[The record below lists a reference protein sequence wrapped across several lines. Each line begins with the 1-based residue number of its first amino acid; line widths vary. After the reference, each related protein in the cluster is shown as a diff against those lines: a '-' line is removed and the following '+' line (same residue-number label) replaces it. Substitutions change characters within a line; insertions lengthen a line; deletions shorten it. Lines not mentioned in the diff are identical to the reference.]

1 MTTPESED
9 SRIEHIRITSQQLL
23 NYDITHWKE
32 LIWKE
37 ENQAILK
44 DFFDSPSTILLLV
57 YFDKNDMLVF
67 SIELPNRTPMPGRM
81 CFFLKNN
88 IIITTENYK
97 EEIIFGNICDF
108 PLVQYR
114 ELFGKVIVSIFCN
127 PKNNN
132 RWPDEIAEDIA
143 NHFQDFKTI
152 LSYHIGLAEEKTF
165 LMIPE
170 SAKSIQNFNM
180 DEISE
185 SHSFDWKLRNVLNS
199 ITCMLSDWIPIIEE
213 VLELTPEHILSQID
227 QGPHS
232 EILFWQERKN
242 NLEYIYCQANDPLV
256 QKMVLALEKAKNCHF
271 PNFRMLLQEVA
282 EGLDEAREICD
293 NFAAM
298 SVKLE
303 ELDSCSVPDLM
314 NLLPNALELITSSWI
329 QSKYYRSVPSR
340 IIVLVQKVC
349 CLIIEKIH
357 HFLDPLNL
365 FKDDRNKTKDNMKLS
380 LDVVNIFLKS
390 YYECCEQTGHSDL
403 KTKLYPWE
411 FPDERI
417 FSQFENFIQRL
428 KDIHE
433 IFLAA
438 EVYFNVPSQ
447 KLTSVQQSS
456 YKKRLEDLKSIFA
469 EIYKVFQLSS
479 YNALD
484 LQCEVFVK
492 DFETFSLK
500 LQELDPKLGI
510 AIGQLCLSSSP
521 VEDAFQIMDIFQNVL
536 KRPLAEKEFK
546 KLISSHIVNIYAD
559 FLHAKRNYSKFLAL
573 LDKSDG
579 SFIYKSLPRIS
590 DSLQWSRDLQN
601 QLTSPVEK
609 LQKVEQY
616 FAESDDYKCTLNINQ
631 EMKELLS
638 KFEVYI
644 VEKWK
649 IELNQLDKKMD
660 ENLFLSDNEGQVL
673 LNFDPKISET
683 AYEIHYL
690 KQIKKENLLPDEIQ
704 KFDSKLKNLLL
715 AKSLLACSVQWY
727 NDLNQSLV
735 EYERELIFKQW
746 NEIDLLL
753 KLGQSKTWI
762 SDDLLE
768 YAEEL
773 HDLIK
778 SVYETVVKTKVKVTE
793 VEKLIKTWNKIS
805 IYVRETPSSLIDFT
819 NLKTPEYEKQVKN
832 VTIAA
837 EKMNEVVKEN
847 LELFN
852 CNPNSFEWKS
862 YTSYLETIIKEGLT
876 DTIRCNLQY
885 ILENTNPQN
894 KKINPFYKVFMHL
907 KEDIIFSPSLRDQE
921 EGSLF
926 NIFES
931 VLEQIYSLANAIKCL
946 SKPDSTYYDA
956 IAQYEELASI
966 KLSIMKNISS
976 GANKTLVEAEK
987 FKKYSDL
994 WLKDINE
1001 VLADFILHGPITDT
1015 EIEDEDEFIE
1025 ETVFELKPPTEEE
1038 FRTEIVQFDHLYR
1051 KLDDIPPVIEIESW
1065 LLLDATSFK
1074 ESLLNLIRLWSST
1087 YKKKLT
1093 ELKSLGKLRKI
1104 EDDSDL

>member
-673 LNFDPKISET
+673 LNFDPK
-683 AYEIHYL
+683 
-690 KQIKKENLLPDEIQ
+690 
-704 KFDSKLKNLLL
+704 
-715 AKSLLACSVQWY
+715 
-727 NDLNQSLV
+727 
-735 EYERELIFKQW
+735 
-746 NEIDLLL
+746 
-753 KLGQSKTWI
+753 
-762 SDDLLE
+762 
-768 YAEEL
+768 
-773 HDLIK
+773 
-778 SVYETVVKTKVKVTE
+778 
-793 VEKLIKTWNKIS
+793 
-805 IYVRETPSSLIDFT
+805 
-819 NLKTPEYEKQVKN
+819 
-832 VTIAA
+832 
-837 EKMNEVVKEN
+837 EN

-1104 EDDSDL
+1104 EDDSKNNISSPVI